1 MKMTM
6 MLPMNENDKSERI
19 EWLLCTMNCA
29 QKQLTTMS
37 GKLGRSARLKSAGR
51 ESQFYLHQKYFFA
64 LLIEI
69 YLFPRVTCFSPRTPI
84 NRWKCAGISGH
95 NWRKLGGLLYDACG
109 GLFAPGLPV
118 SPIPSTPFGAQNPLV
133 VHQFL
138 IIHIAHHLPPAA
150 LAIK

>member
-19 EWLLCTMNCA
+19 EWLLGTMNCA

-37 GKLGRSARLKSAGR
+37 GKHGRSAQLKSAGR

-84 NRWKCAGISGH
+84 NRWKCARISGH
-95 NWRKLGGLLYDACG
+95 NWSKLGGLSSDACG
-109 GLFAPGLPV
+109 GLFAPGLPG
-118 SPIPSTPFGAQNPLV
+118 PSSPFGAQNPFL

-138 IIHIAHHLPPAA
+138 IIHIAHHHRSPAA
-150 LAIK
+150 FAIK

>member
-1 MKMTM
+1 MKMTT
-6 MLPMNENDKSERI
+6 MLPMNEDDKSERI

-37 GKLGRSARLKSAGR
+37 GKHGHSTRLKSAGR
-51 ESQFYLHQKYFFA
+51 ESRNLHWCCTTSSA
-64 LLIEI
+64 TSLLSSLSHEMHII
-69 YLFPRVTCFSPRTPI
+69 SRTPI
-84 NRWKCAGISGH
+84 NRWKCKRISGH
-95 NWRKLGGLLYDACG
+95 NWRKLGGLLCDACG

-118 SPIPSTPFGAQNPLV
+118 SSIPSTPFGAQNPLV